1 MDGLAGGSGLGLTPP
16 CHFSGDPERSGSEGH
31 NPATSL
37 GPGQPRTGPRRG
49 AVGGGS
55 LGRRPQ
61 CGCGPS
67 GGGQGGH
74 KFETSQGVEGGA
86 AWRCP
91 MRPPRWGT
99 EEGARFQRC
108 ETKSKGAHRGQLPPL
123 CSAGG
128 VGLGCYQIGPGWEE
142 DRSGGGGG
150 LGTRAAVLLTLILTL
165 GCPFRSNQGAVLS
178 PERTPG
184 LTRGFFKSSPRSMPS
199 RRESCALST

>member
-1 MDGLAGGSGLGLTPP
+1 MGSHPRVTSQGTRKGLAARGTILPP
-16 CHFSGDPERSGSEGH
+16 PWA
-31 NPATSL
+31 PAS
-37 GPGQPRTGPRRG
+37 PGQGLAEGPWV
-49 AVGGGS
+49 AVLLEGVPS
-55 LGRRPQ
+55 VAA
-61 CGCGPS
+61 GPP
-67 GGGQGGH
+67 GVVRGGH

-99 EEGARFQRC
+99 EEGARFQCC

-128 VGLGCYQIGPGWEE
+128 VGLGCYQICPGWEE